1 MAKLQKMGANEA
13 LNVDV
18 SPVWD
23 VQTAVTTTDT
33 ATSRITIDKNI
44 NHKIAVTATNPIIIS
59 FSKISNYD
67 IDATNDLLLYGA
79 QTHYLNVPDLGDPN
93 DSVYFCFRRQGS
105 TNSTV
110 TSVLM

>member
-1 MAKLQKMGANEA
+1 MAKLQKMGAGEA

-18 SPVWD
+18 SPVWS
-23 VQTAVTTTDT
+23 VQTAVTTSN
-33 ATSRITIDKNI
+33 ANTSSITIDKNQH
-44 NHKIAVTATNPIIIS
+44 HKIAVTPTSPIIIS
-59 FSKISNYD
+59 FSTSSSYTV
-67 IDATNDLLLYGA
+67 DATNDLLLYGA
-79 QTHYLNVPDLGDPN
+79 QTHYLNVPDLGDPG

>member
-1 MAKLQKMGANEA
+1 MAKLQKMGASEA

-23 VQTAVTTTDT
+23 AQSAVTTTNKDT
-33 ATSRITIDKNI
+33 ASITIDKNKY
-44 NHKIAVTATNPIIIS
+44 HKIAVTATNPIIVS
-59 FSKISNYD
+59 FSTASNYT

-79 QTHYLNVPDLGDPN
+79 QTHYLNVPDLGDPS
-93 DSVYFCFRRQGS
+93 DSIYFCFRRNGS

>member
-1 MAKLQKMGANEA
+1 MAKLQKMGASEA

-23 VQTAVTTTDT
+23 AQSAVTTTNTDT
-33 ATSRITIDKNI
+33 ASITIDKNKY
-44 NHKIAVTATNPIIIS
+44 HKIAVTATNPIIVS
-59 FSKISNYD
+59 FSTSSNYT
-67 IDATNDLLLYGA
+67 IAATNDLLLYGA
-79 QTHYLNVPDLGDPN
+79 QTHYLNVPDLGDPS
-93 DSVYFCFRRQGS
+93 DSIYFCFRRNGS